1 MEKYTL
7 EEIYELVGK
16 KDKTAHLTFIPGSEA
31 YQNYGPSLTVVFVYT
46 QYERQEMDEAVKTK
60 PFSKSGYL
68 KAIDLLTFDKKVEQE
83 LLKTGICSDDILD
96 ISYFAADP
104 VNTYHSQD
112 TRTIKKIEID
122 TKPHSGGDLEWMYGF
137 NAKMVREGIGL
148 SPKERE
154 SYLAQK
160 YYFEPKE
167 LTEEELL
174 EMKVVGDNIRPEI
187 RFHFLQIKIVR
198 DEALTDDEHL
208 DAAQLIQA
216 RINAKKNVLDQYL
229 KEAGSSYIKL
239 GRHDISQLARL
250 MNKVEKFKERRLN
263 AVGKIPVYLD
273 LGGYLHIYMR
283 HVKELK
289 FNGHFHHKDDFQWE
303 ESDVLLVMTEMIL
316 SIDGEVQEF
325 FKKNPGIKYSRYG
338 RESVYFEGDFYT
350 IHIESSGRI
359 STFYKNTKKLLMVA
373 AQSKH

>member
-31 YQNYGPSLTVVFVYT
+31 YQNYGLSLSVVFVYN

-60 PFSKSGYL
+60 PFSRNGYL
-68 KAIDLLTFDKKVEQE
+68 KAKDLLTFDKKVEQE
-83 LLKTGICSDDILD
+83 LLTTGICSDDILD

-122 TKPHSGGDLEWMYGF
+122 AKPKANGGDLEWMYGF

-148 SPKERE
+148 TPKERE

-160 YYFEPKE
+160 YYFEPNE

-174 EMKVVGDNIRPEI
+174 EMEGVRDSFRPEI

-198 DEALTDDEHL
+198 SEELTDEENL
-208 DAAQLIQA
+208 DAAQLIQD

-229 KEAGSSYIKL
+229 KEAGSSFVRL
-239 GRHDISQLARL
+239 GRHDINQLAKL
-250 MNKVEKFKERRLN
+250 MYKVEKFKERRLN
-263 AVGKIPVYLD
+263 AMGKIPV
-273 LGGYLHIYMR
+273 
-283 HVKELK
+283 
-289 FNGHFHHKDDFQWE
+289 
-303 ESDVLLVMTEMIL
+303 
-316 SIDGEVQEF
+316 
-325 FKKNPGIKYSRYG
+325 
-338 RESVYFEGDFYT
+338 
-350 IHIESSGRI
+350 
-359 STFYKNTKKLLMVA
+359 
-373 AQSKH
+373 